1 MILDVSSIKWMLTEE
16 MEVYRVEKT
25 NREIGFIITL

>member
-1 MILDVSSIKWMLTEE
+1 MIIDVSSLKWMLKAE
-16 MEVYRVEKT
+16 MEVHRVEKT